1 MLNLVS
7 DSSYKQAEPGD
18 VRLRLTV
25 TDKYGFSM
33 ERVLTTVFKKPEL
46 TITYAQQGNELTV

>member
-1 MLNLVS
+1 M
-7 DSSYKQAEPGD
+7 
-18 VRLRLTV
+18 RLRLTV